1 MNGKYE
7 MWPLFYLGAIWRN
20 FIFSDRLFSLR
31 VRILPLFSRLGGK
44 INANP
49 KKKTRAFFF
58 LPLGGK
64 KTGCTF
70 GHFFAIF
77 RLLARFHGRSL
88 ENSCYPFGAISN
100 MCASGN
106 VVGFSPCSSG
116 TRSRASPSPRA
127 KKTGKI
133 KPPILP

>member
-1 MNGKYE
+1 MAK
-7 MWPLFYLGAIWRN
+7 FHIFRS
-20 FIFSDRLFSLR
+20 FIFPPTPVFPTIFPPERENKSQTGR
-31 VRILPLFSRLGGK
+31 
-44 INANP
+44 
-49 KKKTRAFFF
+49 KKHAHFFFF

-64 KTGCTF
+64 KTGCTL
-70 GHFFAIF
+70 GIFFANF
-77 RLLARFHGRSL
+77 RLLARFHGRLL
-88 ENSCYPFGAISN
+88 ENSCFPFGAISN

-106 VVGFSPCSSG
+106 VVGFSPCSFG

>member
-1 MNGKYE
+1 MDPISYF
-7 MWPLFYLGAIWRN
+7 P
-20 FIFSDRLFSLR
+20 FIYFPSHSGFS
-31 VRILPLFSRLGGK
+31 PLFSRLGGK
-44 INANP
+44 INAKP
-49 KKKTRAFFF
+49 EEKKRAYFF

-70 GHFFAIF
+70 RHFFVFWQDFMAD
-77 RLLARFHGRSL
+77 RL
-88 ENSCYPFGAISN
+88 ENLCFPFGAISN
-100 MCASGN
+100 MCTSGN
-106 VVGFSPCSSG
+106 VVGFSPCSFG